1 MIYSKQLRDAMEE
14 LRDRKRIIKVNVSDL
29 ERKSAMSR
37 KLLETYKVS
46 SVKKLLNLASK
57 AGSDLHIVCE

>member
-37 KLLETYKVS
+37 KLLGPYKVS
-46 SVKKLLNLASK
+46 SVKRLLNLTSD
-57 AGSDLHIVCE
+57 AGYDLHIVSE

>member
-14 LRDRKRIIKVNVSDL
+14 LRDHKRIIKVNVSDL

-57 AGSDLHIVCE
+57 TGSDLHIVCE